1 MLKKLLIGAAALVLS
16 SCAKDAPKVDETP
29 VTEPA
34 AAETPDF
41 EHNDYAD
48 MANWLCHP
56 DKTDDA
62 CAVDLTATAISAD
75 GTTSIIPFT
84 PAVEPAFDCFYIY
97 PTVSFDPTPNSD
109 MTPGPEELNVV
120 ANQFARYGES
130 CRLYA
135 PIYRQRTLL
144 ELRTQMM
151 TGQSTANAE
160 MRYADVIDSWNN
172 YIKSQNN
179 GRGVV
184 LIGHSQ
190 GAGMIYDMLDTDII
204 GSPDQAKLIA
214 VHAIGFPT
222 TLDPVTGEAAG
233 LPVCKS
239 GSETGCLVNFE
250 SFRATNAP
258 PVASRF
264 GLADGDR
271 RAVCN
276 NPAALTGNGPALN
289 AYMPRQSLGRT
300 EPNDY
305 GVTVDTPFVLLPGLL
320 TATCETNDTHDWLS
334 IAINADPADP
344 RADDIPGDVVI
355 NGEVLAD
362 WGLHLVDM
370 NLAMGNLVE
379 LAKTEGAAWQAAQTP
394 E

>member
-16 SCAKDAPKVDETP
+16 SCSKDAPKSNETP
-29 VTEPA
+29 VLEPA
-34 AAETPDF
+34 AAEAPGF

-48 MANWLCHP
+48 MEDWLCHP
-56 DKTDDA
+56 DKASDA
-62 CAVDLTATAISAD
+62 CAIDLTATAIAAD
-75 GTTSIIPFT
+75 GTTSIIPF
-84 PAVEPAFDCFYIY
+84 EPAATPEFDCFYIY

-120 ANQFARYGES
+120 ANQFARYGET
-130 CRLYA
+130 CRLFA

-144 ELRTQMM
+144 ELRAQMM

-160 MRYADVIDSWNN
+160 MRYADVIDSWNT
-172 YIKSQNN
+172 YMQDQNN

-190 GAGMIYDMLDTDII
+190 GAGMIYDMLKTDIV
-204 GSPDQAKLIA
+204 GSDAQANLIA

-222 TLDPVTGEAAG
+222 TIDTATGKAAG

-239 GSETGCLVNFE
+239 GTETGCLVNFE
-250 SFRATNAP
+250 SFRATAP
-258 PVASRF
+258 PPADSRF
-264 GLADGDR
+264 GLANGDD

-276 NPAALTGNGPALN
+276 SPAALIGDGDVLN
-289 AYMPRQSLGRT
+289 AFMPRQSLGRPA
-300 EPNDY
+300 PNDY
-305 GVTVDTPFVLLPGLL
+305 GVPVETPFVSLPGLL
-320 TATCETNDTHDWLS
+320 TATCETNDTHDWLA
-334 IAINADPADP
+334 ITINADPVDP
-344 RADDIPGDVVI
+344 RADNIPGDVII
-355 NGEVLAD
+355 NGEILAD